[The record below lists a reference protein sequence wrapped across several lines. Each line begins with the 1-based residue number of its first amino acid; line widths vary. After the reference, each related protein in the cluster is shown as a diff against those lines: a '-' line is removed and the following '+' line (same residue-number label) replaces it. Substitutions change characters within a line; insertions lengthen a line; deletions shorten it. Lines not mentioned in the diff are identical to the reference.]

1 MQVLLNTDHHIH
13 GGTEMADHLTT
24 VVKDALARFGEHV
37 TRVEAHIADEN
48 GLAKT
53 AANEVQCM
61 LSASLV
67 GRDAVVV
74 KSRAD
79 SAHQAIAG
87 AASKLKRAVASAL
100 EKHDPRHTQQ
110 RASTAVPGTDLSE
123 DQ

>member
-13 GGTEMADHLTT
+13 GGAEMAEHLTT
-24 VVKDALARFGEHV
+24 VVKDSLARFGEHV

-48 GLAKT
+48 GPART
-53 AANEVQCM
+53 ASNEVQCM

-87 AASKLKRAVASAL
+87 AASKLKRAVATAL
-100 EKHDPRHTQQ
+100 EKHDPRHAQQ
-110 RASTAVPGTDLSE
+110 RAAAASPNDDA
-123 DQ
+123 